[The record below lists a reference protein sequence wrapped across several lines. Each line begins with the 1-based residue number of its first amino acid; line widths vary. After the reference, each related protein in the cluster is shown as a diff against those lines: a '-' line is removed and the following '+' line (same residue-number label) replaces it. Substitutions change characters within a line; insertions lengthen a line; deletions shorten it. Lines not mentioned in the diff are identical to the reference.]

1 MSIQIRKATTLQMS
15 PNRIRGIRTLEA
27 KDSGSRKWNV
37 AGDDN
42 GIFDFATE
50 DERDAKI
57 AELVEAGAIL
67 KPAK

>member
-1 MSIQIRKATTLQMS
+1 MSIQIRKATTLRMS
-15 PNRIRGIRTLEA
+15 TEEIRGIRTLEA

-37 AGDDN
+37 AGDSN
-42 GIFDFATE
+42 GIFDFASEE
-50 DERDAKI
+50 DRDAKI